1 MKRLLALTLVL
12 AACTS
17 IAATPLEQAKT
28 AAERG
33 DFKEAVRIWTEQA
46 NAGDAKAQYNLA
58 LTHYYGEEFGQPKD
72 DAKARELFEKAAA
85 QHIPAAQYHL
95 GRLLLDQGAAD
106 GGIDITRLEKSPVRP
121 EYKRGIELITRSAE
135 ADIPEA
141 QIMLAA
147 LYRHGVKD
155 ALAADNAKHIAWQE
169 KAAEKNAQTAY
180 LTGEGYET
188 GLEGFPVNCEKAKH
202 WYQKAHDMGM
212 KFSWPPKRDL
222 CAPKNKP
229 E

>member
-28 AAERG
+28 VAERG

-106 GGIDITRLEKSPVRP
+106 GGIDITRLEKGPVRP
-121 EYKRGIELITRSAE
+121 EYKRGVELITRSAE

-180 LTGEGYET
+180 LTGEAYET
-188 GLEGFPVNCEKAKH
+188 GLEGFPVDCEKAKH

-212 KFSWPPKRDL
+212 KFSWPPNRDL
-222 CAPKNKP
+222 CAPKNKS

>member
-17 IAATPLEQAKT
+17 IAATPLEQAKA

-72 DAKARELFEKAAA
+72 DAKARELLEKAAA
-85 QHIPAAQYHL
+85 QNIPAAQYHL

-106 GGIDITRLEKSPVRP
+106 GGINIARLEKSPVRP
-121 EYKRGIELITRSAE
+121 EYKRGVELITRAAE

-141 QIMLAA
+141 QITLAT
-147 LYRHGVKD
+147 LYHFGVKD
-155 ALAADNAKHIAWQE
+155 VLEKDNAKHIAWQE
-169 KAAEKNAQTAY
+169 KAAEKIAQTAY
-180 LTGEGYET
+180 LTGEGYEI
-188 GLEGFPVNCEKAKH
+188 GLEGFPVDCEKAKH

-212 KFSWPPKRDL
+212 KFSWPPKHDP